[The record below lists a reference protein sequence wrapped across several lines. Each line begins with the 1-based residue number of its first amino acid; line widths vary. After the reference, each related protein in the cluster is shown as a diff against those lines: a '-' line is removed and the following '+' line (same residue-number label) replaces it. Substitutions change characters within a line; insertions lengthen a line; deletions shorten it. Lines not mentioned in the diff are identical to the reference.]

1 MGNKKEHC
9 GTVPFTSMLV
19 DTGDGTG
26 DAYLPLS
33 DELVEELGWKEGD
46 SIALSIVSGALILS
60 KE

>member
-1 MGNKKEHC
+1 MENKKEHS
-9 GTVPFTSMLV
+9 GILPFTSTLV

-33 DELVEELGWKEGD
+33 DELVEKIGWKEGD
-46 SIALSIVSGALILS
+46 SIALSIVDGALILS